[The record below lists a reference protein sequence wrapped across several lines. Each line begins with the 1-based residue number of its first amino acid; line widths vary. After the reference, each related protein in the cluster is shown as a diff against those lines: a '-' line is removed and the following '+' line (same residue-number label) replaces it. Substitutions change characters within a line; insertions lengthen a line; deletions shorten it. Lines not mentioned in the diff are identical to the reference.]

1 LQITSRKKKGIL
13 MVSLKGELDHHTAK
27 QVREHI
33 DKKLEDPT
41 IKNIIMDI
49 KGLNFMDSSGIGVLI
64 GRYKIISNRG
74 GMLGVININSHIDR
88 IFQMSGIY
96 KLIKVYD
103 QLDQALK
110 DMGGY

>member
-1 LQITSRKKKGIL
+1 
-13 MVSLKGELDHHTAK
+13 
-27 QVREHI
+27 
-33 DKKLEDPT
+33 
-41 IKNIIMDI
+41 
-49 KGLNFMDSSGIGVLI
+49 
-64 GRYKIISNRG
+64 
-74 GMLGVININSHIDR
+74 MLGVININSHIDR